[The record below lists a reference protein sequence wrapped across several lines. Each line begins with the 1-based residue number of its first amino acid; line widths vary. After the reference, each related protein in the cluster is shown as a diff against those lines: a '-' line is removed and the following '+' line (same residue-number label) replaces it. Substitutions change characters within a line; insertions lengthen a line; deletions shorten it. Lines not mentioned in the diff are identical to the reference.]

1 MAPKTI
7 FAVAIG
13 ESLNP
18 PNLNPPIPINTDPPP
33 AGVRPY
39 IQGLITGLKNNGFAI
54 GSGADYVISYQQC
67 TDGELTKVFKGNP
80 NPDVVFC
87 MSIRVVKHAQ
97 PIYRATPIVGV
108 VSDHTAYAGT
118 NITGFSAKR
127 FQSAL
132 DGYNNF
138 LKTVQRLTAIYVL
151 HHSGHDPSINAL
163 KSIQQAYPAGPY
175 APHVVPVKEGLNI
188 IAELNRN
195 NIPKTAGVF
204 VLPVDRCFGE
214 ADDIISWQNQKQV
227 PTFWP
232 VTDWVNSGPSG
243 ALGGYGVPQDY
254 CGQRMGAKVAF
265 IWKNGGAIPPFE
277 DCKQT
282 DLQWIASR
290 NTAGALQVTLGAP
303 AGLTII

>member
-13 ESLNP
+13 ELLNP
-18 PNLNPPIPINTDPPP
+18 PQLNPSIPINTDPPP
-33 AGVRPY
+33 VGVRPY
-39 IQGLITGLKNNGFAI
+39 IQGLITGLKHNGFTI
-54 GSGADYVISYQQC
+54 GPGADYVINYQQC
-67 TDGELTKVFKGNP
+67 SDGDLTKVFQANP
-80 NPDVVFC
+80 NPDVVFG

-108 VSDHTAYAGT
+108 VSDHAAFART

-132 DGYNNF
+132 AGYNNF
-138 LKTVQRLTAIYVL
+138 LKTVPRLTAVYVL

-163 KSIQQAYPAGPY
+163 QTIQQAYPAGPY
-175 APHVVPVKEGLNI
+175 APQVVPVKEGLNI
-188 IAELNRN
+188 IAELNN
-195 NIPKTAGVF
+195 KNIPTTAGVF

-214 ADDIISWQNQKQV
+214 ADDIIGWQNQKRV

-243 ALGGYGVPQDY
+243 ALGGYGVPQNY
-254 CGQRMGAKVAF
+254 CGQRMGEKVAF

-277 DCKQT
+277 DCKPV
-282 DLQWIASR
+282 DLKWEASK
-290 NTAGALQVTLGAP
+290 NTAAALGVALGAP